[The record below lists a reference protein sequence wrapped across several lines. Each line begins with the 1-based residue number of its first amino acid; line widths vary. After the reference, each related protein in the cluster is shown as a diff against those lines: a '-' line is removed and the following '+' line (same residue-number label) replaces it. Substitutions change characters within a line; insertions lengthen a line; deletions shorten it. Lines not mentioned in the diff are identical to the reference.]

1 MIPGG
6 VTSHKESI
14 FLKLN
19 KRISSLE
26 LNMSLSSEYL
36 SELSRRYVLQTN
48 ESRRHAE
55 LIVKQAEEA
64 ALNAIRPSIDALKI
78 QVFNFR
84 TVLKI
89 S

>member
-1 MIPGG
+1 M
-6 VTSHKESI
+6 SHKESI

-48 ESRRHAE
+48 ESRRQAE
-55 LIVKQAEEA
+55 LIIKQAEEA
-64 ALNAIRPSIDALKI
+64 AINAIRPSINALKI
-78 QVFNFR
+78 QVFNLRIF
-84 TVLKI
+84 KKNEI
-89 S
+89 DI